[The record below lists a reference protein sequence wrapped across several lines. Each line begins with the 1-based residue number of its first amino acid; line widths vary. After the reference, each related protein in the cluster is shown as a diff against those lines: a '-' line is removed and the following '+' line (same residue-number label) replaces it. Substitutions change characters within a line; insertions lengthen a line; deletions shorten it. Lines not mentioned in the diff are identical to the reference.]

1 MRVIEKV
8 FKGLMMLVMVAAV
21 SVLLGFVVE
30 HLWNWLMPGIF
41 GVRTITYWQA
51 VGLFF
56 LSKLLL
62 GGFPRGGGRGRG
74 DRGWKRRMEKRWTG
88 MSEEEREKLRAGM
101 RGGMRGRYGCDW
113 GREDNE
119 RFREEMRSRWGYGP
133 PRRPRGAGEDE
144 ASAKERV

>member
-1 MRVIEKV
+1 MRVIERV
-8 FKGLMMLVMVAAV
+8 FKGLTMLVMVAAV

-74 DRGWKRRMEKRWTG
+74 ERGWKRRMEKRWEG

-101 RGGMRGRYGCDW
+101 RGRHGCGW
-113 GREDNE
+113 GREDKE
-119 RFREEMRSRWGYGP
+119 RFREEMRSRWGRG
-133 PRRPRGAGEDE
+133 RREPGDGEG
-144 ASAKERV
+144 SAKETV